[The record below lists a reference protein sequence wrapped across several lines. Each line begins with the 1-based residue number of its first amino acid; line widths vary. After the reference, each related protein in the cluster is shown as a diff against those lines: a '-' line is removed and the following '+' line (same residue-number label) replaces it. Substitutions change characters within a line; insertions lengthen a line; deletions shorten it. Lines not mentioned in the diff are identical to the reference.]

1 MLASTASRVGIFVGC
16 CDNDVIAAAVDDGSS
31 LDRGKSSSGAVLLV
45 EVFSSTAFF
54 SMDFDDPR
62 AQSLPASEEE
72 EGAVSLDEEQAVS
85 FAASISAVE
94 PPLASLRS
102 LDDGDSTPP
111 PLVDAAAIFDAI
123 DRQ

>member
-1 MLASTASRVGIFVGC
+1 MLASTASRVRIFVGC
-16 CDNDVIAAAVDDGSS
+16 CDNDDVIAAAVDDGSS

-45 EVFSSTAFF
+45 FSSTAFF
-54 SMDFDDPR
+54 STDFDDPR

-72 EGAVSLDEEQAVS
+72 EGAVSLEEQAVS

-94 PPLASLRS
+94 PLFASLRS
-102 LDDGDSTPP
+102 LVDGDSTPP